1 MRRRHASMGFTLLE
15 LLVAVFISAVM
26 LTLGYGALNQA
37 ASQRD
42 RLDNAQQSLT
52 DLQRAIHLLT
62 QDFAQMAPRPV
73 RDELGRSVEP
83 ALQLDPR
90 QSIGFSLTR
99 GGQSL
104 TFGSPR
110 SRLLRV
116 RYVLEGDQLLRLSS
130 PILDRTAASPP
141 WRRQVILQGVEGLQ
155 IRALG
160 HNRTLDQWSD
170 TWPLV
175 AAGNSG
181 AGVSILRERP
191 RAIELRL
198 RTTRYG
204 EIRRVIE
211 VAG

>member
-1 MRRRHASMGFTLLE
+1 MRRGQASTGFTLLE

-26 LTLGYGALNQA
+26 VTLGYGALNQA
-37 ASQRD
+37 AAQRD
-42 RLDNAQQSLT
+42 RLDAAQQSLT
-52 DLQRAIHLLT
+52 DLQRAVHLLT

-83 ALQLDPR
+83 ALQLNPR

-104 TFGSPR
+104 TLGSPR
-110 SRLLRV
+110 SRLIRV

-130 PILDRTAASPP
+130 PVLDRTAASPP
-141 WRRQVILQGVEGLQ
+141 WRRQVILQGVEALQ

-160 HNRTLDQWSD
+160 HNRALDQWSD
-170 TWPLV
+170 TWPLA
-175 AAGNSG
+175 AAGNNG
-181 AGVSILRERP
+181 TAISILRARP
-191 RAIELRL
+191 RAIEFRL

>member
-1 MRRRHASMGFTLLE
+1 VKRGPASKGFTLLE
-15 LLVAVFISAVM
+15 LLVAVFISALM

-37 ASQRD
+37 AAHRD
-42 RLDNAQQSLT
+42 RLDTAQQSLT
-52 DLQRAIHLLT
+52 DLQRAVHLLT

-90 QSIGFSLTR
+90 QSIGVSLTR

-104 TFGSPR
+104 TLGSPR
-110 SRLLRV
+110 SRLIRV

-141 WRRQVILQGVEGLQ
+141 WRRQVILQGVEALQ

-170 TWPLV
+170 TWPLA
-175 AAGNSG
+175 AAGNSD
-181 AGVSILRERP
+181 AGMSILRERP
-191 RAIELRL
+191 RAIEFRL

>member
-1 MRRRHASMGFTLLE
+1 MRGGQCSQGFTLLE

-37 ASQRD
+37 AAHRD
-42 RLDNAQQSLT
+42 RLDTAQQSLT
-52 DLQRAIHLLT
+52 DLQRAVHLLT

-73 RDELGRSVEP
+73 RDELGRSMEP

-90 QSIGFSLTR
+90 QSIGVSLTR

-104 TFGSPR
+104 TLGSPR
-110 SRLLRV
+110 SRLIRV

-130 PILDRTAASPP
+130 PILDRTSASPP
-141 WRRQVILQGVEGLQ
+141 WRRQVILQGVEALQ

-170 TWPLV
+170 TWPL
-175 AAGNSG
+175 AATGNSG
-181 AGVSILRERP
+181 TGVSILRERP
-191 RAIELRL
+191 RAVELRL
-198 RTTRYG
+198 RTARYG

-211 VAG
+211 LAG